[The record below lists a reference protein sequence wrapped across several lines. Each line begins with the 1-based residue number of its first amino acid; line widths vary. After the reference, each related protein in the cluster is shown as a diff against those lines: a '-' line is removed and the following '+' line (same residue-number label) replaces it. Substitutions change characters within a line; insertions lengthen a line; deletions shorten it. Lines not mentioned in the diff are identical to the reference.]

1 METVCISTA
10 TVATNDKVL
19 IHDAGSGDVLRT
31 VTAQSIANLAG
42 GADGDGIFTSGND
55 GSTVSTNFNVE
66 LTDKMIF
73 NQSISNGIVIDGA
86 NARLGVMTAS
96 PTEALHV
103 TGAAIIT
110 SRTGTATNLGGWDAG
125 NKAVN
130 VTVGGGLDLTSGTL
144 QTETATTSNEGTIE
158 LATEAEA
165 LAGTATNMALT
176 PDAIYALIP
185 VVTDETISGST
196 KTLDCDNKYSNVFD
210 ITNSGNN
217 DCTLTINNERDGA
230 TYVFHFHGM
239 TAEVDITFPT
249 DYKKADASTNLG
261 TITASSDIFVTCYDT
276 GSQLNCSVVTDQ

>member
-1 METVCISTA
+1 MEREHRCSTKNAIRDKFESLSGADGDGIYDESGTVPSSTAVTVTDNLNFDANTLYIDATSNEIGIGTATPSQALDVAGNIALNGSIDVGSNVVVAGLVDGRDVADDGASLDELYDGEGGISTA

-130 VTVGGGLDLTSGTL
+130 VTVGGGLGF
-144 QTETATTSNEGTIE
+144 NFR
-158 LATEAEA
+158 
-165 LAGTATNMALT
+165 N
-176 PDAIYALIP
+176 
-185 VVTDETISGST
+185 
-196 KTLDCDNKYSNVFD
+196 F
-210 ITNSGNN
+210 
-217 DCTLTINNERDGA
+217 
-230 TYVFHFHGM
+230 
-239 TAEVDITFPT
+239 
-249 DYKKADASTNLG
+249 AD
-261 TITASSDIFVTCYDT
+261 
-276 GSQLNCSVVTDQ
+276 